1 MPTWEIVI
9 SKVSLQAELTKIENE
24 ITLGQM
30 ISDVLTEIQ
39 SILPNSIPEDLG
51 YKSFKEGKKFE
62 T

>member
-30 ISDVLTEIQ
+30 ISDVLMEIQ
-39 SILPNSIPEDLG
+39 SILLNSIPEDLG